1 MSQRIFYFTNLN
13 FITRK
18 ECTEIYDNSKKV
30 QVNKKYCKNIEF
42 QNYYKIK
49 TRGNIESLNKLIE
62 TFIKD
67 KDFNG
72 IYKFEETI
80 ISTLYNYMII
90 KNKIPYNSFWF
101 EEKYKQ
107 KSMLK
112 MSDIELI
119 TYVNILDS
127 IYFDLDHDNNKMIN
141 EWFNFILNMYDEQL
155 FMNESMINDMDDV
168 MQRIIK
174 VKERLES
181 NPTDN
186 LHKMRVR

>member
-1 MSQRIFYFTNLN
+1 MNLKISPVN
-13 FITRK
+13 L
-18 ECTEIYDNSKKV
+18 SKSIN
-30 QVNKKYCKNIEF
+30 VN
-42 QNYYKIK
+42 
-49 TRGNIESLNKLIE
+49 
-62 TFIKD
+62 
-67 KDFNG
+67 
-72 IYKFEETI
+72 
-80 ISTLYNYMII
+80 
-90 KNKIPYNSFWF
+90 
-101 EEKYKQ
+101 
-107 KSMLK
+107 
-112 MSDIELI
+112 LI

-181 NPTDN
+181 DPTDN